1 MTIGQHLQIPAFLV
15 YSEGAYIPLQSCE
28 IAQTPGRERLGRIWP
43 SPYAGQRVI
52 RSVLWCSA
60 GAEDAVRPMGCYATS
75 SAEILRSTIGP
86 PREIRFKIPRN

>member
-1 MTIGQHLQIPAFLV
+1 MMIGQHLQIPAFLV

-60 GAEDAVRPMGCYATS
+60 SADLGGRTEYVVPLVLLTS
-75 SAEILRSTIGP
+75 
-86 PREIRFKIPRN
+86 